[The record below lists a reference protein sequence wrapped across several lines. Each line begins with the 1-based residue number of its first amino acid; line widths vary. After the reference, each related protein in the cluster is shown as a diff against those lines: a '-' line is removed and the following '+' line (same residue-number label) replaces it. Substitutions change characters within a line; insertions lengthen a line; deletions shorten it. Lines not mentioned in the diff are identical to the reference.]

1 MIAKPPRTRE
11 GPRRYPVAFRP
22 VPLFMLL
29 PVGVAVARQR
39 SRSFGEESSR
49 FLRLVKPSPVAI
61 DTQHLPRNGPFVV
74 VGNHYERPGLGVV
87 WGVMV
92 VNVAVHRTGERP
104 RELHLI
110 MTDEL
115 LDVRLGPI
123 MLPRKW
129 VRMVIARLGRVYGFG
144 LVSPRESGLVGG
156 SAGLR
161 AAARYLAAGEP
172 LLVLPE
178 GTASKEL
185 LEARSGV
192 GAAVSWLARGNV
204 PLVPVGIAEIEGVL
218 TAQFG
223 PPFALPEVE
232 GDKYERDEAL
242 SDTIMRQIAG
252 LLPPDVRGHYPE
264 A

>member
-1 MIAKPPRTRE
+1 MIAPPTRSRE

-39 SRSFGEESSR
+39 SRSLGGDSSR

-61 DTQHLPRNGPFVV
+61 DTQHLPPNGPFVV
-74 VGNHYERPGLGVV
+74 VGNHYQRPGLGLI
-87 WGVMV
+87 WGAMV

-104 RELHLI
+104 RDLRWI

-115 LDVRLGPI
+115 LDVRLGPV

-129 VRMVIARLGRVYGFG
+129 VRVVLARFGRVYGFG

-172 LLVLPE
+172 VGVLPE

-192 GAAVSWLARGNV
+192 GSAVAWLARGDV

-218 TAQFG
+218 TARFG
-223 PPFALPEVE
+223 APFSLPDVE
-232 GDKYERDEAL
+232 GDKHDRDAAL
-242 SDTIMRQIAG
+242 SDVIMRQIAG
-252 LLPPDVRGHYPE
+252 LLPLDVRGHYPE
-264 A
+264 V